1 MACATRSIPV
11 ITEGTPV
18 LDIRDLGVSFA
29 TPAGEIE
36 AVSGLSL
43 TVQAGEC
50 VGVVGESG
58 AGKSQAFLAVMGLLP
73 SNARV
78 RGSARF
84 GTTELL
90 GRRANEL
97 NHVRGV
103 GLSMI
108 FQDPLTSLTPHIP
121 AGDQIAESL
130 VQHMGASWSA
140 ARARALELL
149 EQVHVT
155 DPRRR
160 MTQYPHELSGGMR
173 QRVMIAIAL
182 ACGPKL
188 VIADEP
194 TTALDVTIQAQ
205 ILALLAELKRERGMS
220 MVLITHD
227 LGIVAGV
234 ADRVAVMQAGRIIEL
249 GAVGKILK
257 RPEHTYT
264 QGLLKAVPRLD
275 DVLPDPIAEKT
286 ASPES
291 LLTLSDLCVQFTLR
305 GGWLG
310 RGPVVRAVDGVDLT
324 LQPGEAIGVVG
335 ESGSGKSTLARAVL
349 RLVRPVSGQ
358 IVWLGKTIEGLSA
371 RELVPIRRD
380 MQLVFQDPLASL
392 DPRMTVAEIV
402 AEPLQ
407 VHRRDLDDGARTEAI
422 AEMLLRVGLG
432 RNLLARYP
440 HELSGGQAQ
449 RVAIA
454 RAMVLKPKLLVC
466 DEAVSALD
474 VSVQAQ
480 ILALLQDLKREY
492 RTSILFISHN
502 LAVVRQL
509 CERVL
514 VLYLGRM
521 MEQGTTEALYTTPAH
536 PYTRGLLEAVPLP
549 DPDLQPARLVRTLGG
564 ELPSP
569 IAPPSGCVFRTRCP
583 HAKELCR
590 EQVPSWEPTA
600 QGHYVACHLW
610 RELATGLTGA

>member
-1 MACATRSIPV
+1 M

-18 LDIRDLGVSFA
+18 LEIRDLAVSFM
-29 TPAGEIE
+29 TPAGEVE
-36 AVSGLSL
+36 AVSALSL
-43 TVQAGEC
+43 SVQAGEC

-73 SNARV
+73 PNARV

-90 GRRANEL
+90 GRPAGEL
-97 NHVRGV
+97 NSIRGA

-121 AGDQIAESL
+121 VGDQIAESL
-130 VQHMGASWSA
+130 VRHTDASWGSA
-140 ARARALELL
+140 RQRALELL

-155 DPRRR
+155 DATRRL
-160 MTQYPHELSGGMR
+160 TQYPHELSGGMR

-182 ACGPKL
+182 ACGPQL

-205 ILALLAELKRERGMS
+205 ILALLAELKRERGMAL
-220 MVLITHD
+220 VLITHD

-234 ADRVAVMQAGRIIEL
+234 ADRLAVMQAGRIVEL
-249 GAVGKILK
+249 GAVSRILK
-257 RPEHTYT
+257 RPEHAYT
-264 QGLLKAVPRLD
+264 QSLLRAVPRLD
-275 DVLPDPIAEKT
+275 DALPMGNGGEPAATT
-286 ASPES
+286 ADASQGS
-291 LLTLSDLCVQFTLR
+291 GNLLTLSDLRVQFKLR
-305 GGWLG
+305 GGWLNRG
-310 RGPVVRAVDGVDLT
+310 RMVRAVDGVDLT
-324 LQPGEAIGVVG
+324 IRPGEAFGVVG

-349 RLVRPVSGQ
+349 QLLRPVSGQ
-358 IVWLGKTIEGLSA
+358 VVWLGKALEGLSA
-371 RELVPIRRD
+371 RELIAVRRD
-380 MQLVFQDPLASL
+380 MQIVFQDPLASL
-392 DPRMTVAEIV
+392 DPRMTVAQIV

-407 VHRRDLDDGARTEAI
+407 VHRKDLDGAARKELV
-422 AEMLLRVGLG
+422 AEILLRVGLG

-454 RAMVLKPKLLVC
+454 RAMVLKPKLLIC

-474 VSVQAQ
+474 VSIQAQ
-480 ILALLQDLKREY
+480 ILTLLQDLKRDY
-492 RTSILFISHN
+492 RMSILFISHN

-521 MEQGTTEALYTTPAH
+521 MEQGPTGSLYANPAH

-549 DPDLQPARLVRTLGG
+549 DPDVQPARLVRTLAG

-569 IAPPSGCVFRTRCP
+569 ADPPSGCVFRTRCP
-583 HAKELCR
+583 HAR
-590 EQVPSWEPTA
+590 EVCSERLPPVETLDPDRLI
-600 QGHYVACHLW
+600 ACHRW
-610 RELATGLTGA
+610 RELEN